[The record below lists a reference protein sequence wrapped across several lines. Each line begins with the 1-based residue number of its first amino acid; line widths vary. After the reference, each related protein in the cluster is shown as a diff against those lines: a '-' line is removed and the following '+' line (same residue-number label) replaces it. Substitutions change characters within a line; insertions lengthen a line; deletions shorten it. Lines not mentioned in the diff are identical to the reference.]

1 MAHIL
6 LPSRS
11 SQHFAVGK
19 SFLEGDLARRKMVFT
34 NTHILAGLA
43 GITTH
48 ASVFS
53 VGEWDV
59 ISPRI
64 LISHIVVFLA
74 AVLASCAPLLQSSL
88 TEVMRCTGYYIGGLY
103 LSMLVYRMCFHRL
116 CNYPGPFLAKL
127 TDFYITARASKKMH
141 LFEEIQNLH
150 LQYGDYVRVGKSD

>member
-1 MAHIL
+1 M
-6 LPSRS
+6 
-11 SQHFAVGK
+11 GK
-19 SFLEGDLARRKMVFT
+19 SFLEGDWALFSMVFT

-59 ISPRI
+59 VSPGVF
-64 LISHIVVFLA
+64 ISHVVVFLG
-74 AVLASCAPLLQSSL
+74 AVLASRTPLLQSSL
-88 TEVMRCTGYYIGGLY
+88 TEVMRCIGYYIGGLY

-127 TDFYITARASKKMH
+127 TDFYITARVSKKMH